1 MTGRR
6 GRQSKSLH
14 RSRIPVAIA
23 VRIFLGCFFAFFF
36 PYSFLS
42 PTKPPRTTAKSTPL
56 QVVST
61 ICKSSEQLNQL
72 KSQLVAVME
81 KNLELKIQA
90 SELTEKLRLAEQG
103 KDHARKRVL
112 VLGAQQKVGP
122 FGTVKGSRT
131 NPTVVPD
138 ESVNPRLDKVLERV
152 AVGREVIVALV
163 NSNVKDTLEVWFNS
177 IKRLGIHNYLV
188 VALDEEIF
196 KFCVSND
203 VPVYK
208 RDPDEGIDSTARTG
222 GNHAV
227 SGLKFRIL
235 RDFLQ
240 LGYSVL
246 L

>member
-42 PTKPPRTTAKSTPL
+42 PTKTPRTTAKSTPL
-56 QVVST
+56 
-61 ICKSSEQLNQL
+61 
-72 KSQLVAVME
+72 
-81 KNLELKIQA
+81 
-90 SELTEKLRLAEQG
+90 
-103 KDHARKRVL
+103 
-112 VLGAQQKVGP
+112 QQKVGP